1 MKNDKMGLFDHV
13 WVLRIVSL
21 VLAILLFIYVTGSK
35 SSDTR
40 QSSQNGQNTALM
52 ANKTQTLKIPLEV
65 ESNSEKYVVTGF
77 PQYVK
82 IKITGPSALVT
93 TTTNTQ
99 NFKVYVDLTRLG
111 TGKHEVRLKASGLNK
126 ELSYTITPAKIKV
139 NIQSRNTATVPVEVR
154 LSSKTLNG
162 SYQVG
167 TPKAALEKVQITGA
181 KSEVQQ
187 VAKVIAYVNVPKNA
201 QSTLHRTVTLQAI
214 NESGQTM
221 NVVIMP
227 NTVSVTV
234 PISQTDSGDK
244 NSSSSAATSS
254 AITQSNSDSSAESA
268 SASSAKHSS
277 TSSASGSQSNNSSV
291 SASENDTK

>member
-1 MKNDKMGLFDHV
+1 M
-13 WVLRIVSL
+13 
-21 VLAILLFIYVTGSK
+21 
-35 SSDTR
+35 
-40 QSSQNGQNTALM
+40 
-52 ANKTQTLKIPLEV
+52 
-65 ESNSEKYVVTGF
+65 
-77 PQYVK
+77 
-82 IKITGPSALVT
+82 VT
-93 TTTNTQ
+93 TTANTQ
-99 NFKVYVDLTRLG
+99 NFKVYADLTKLG

-162 SYQVG
+162 SYRIG
-167 TPKAALEKVQITGA
+167 TPKAALKKVQITGA

-201 QSTLHRTVTLQAI
+201 QSTLHQTVTLQAI

-234 PISQTDSGDK
+234 PISQTDSDGKD
-244 NSSSSAATSS
+244 SDSSSATA
-254 AITQSNSDSSAESA
+254 QSNSDSSAESA

-277 TSSASGSQSNNSSV
+277 ASSSSGSQSNNSSV

>member
-93 TTTNTQ
+93 TTANTQ
-99 NFKVYVDLTRLG
+99 NFKVYADLTKLG

-139 NIQSRNTATVPVEVR
+139 NIQ
-154 LSSKTLNG
+154 
-162 SYQVG
+162 
-167 TPKAALEKVQITGA
+167 
-181 KSEVQQ
+181 
-187 VAKVIAYVNVPKNA
+187 
-201 QSTLHRTVTLQAI
+201 
-214 NESGQTM
+214 
-221 NVVIMP
+221 
-227 NTVSVTV
+227 
-234 PISQTDSGDK
+234 
-244 NSSSSAATSS
+244 
-254 AITQSNSDSSAESA
+254 
-268 SASSAKHSS
+268 
-277 TSSASGSQSNNSSV
+277 
-291 SASENDTK
+291 

>member
-1 MKNDKMGLFDHV
+1 
-13 WVLRIVSL
+13 
-21 VLAILLFIYVTGSK
+21 
-35 SSDTR
+35 
-40 QSSQNGQNTALM
+40 M

-93 TTTNTQ
+93 TTANTQ
-99 NFKVYVDLTRLG
+99 NFKVYADLTKLG

-244 NSSSSAATSS
+244 NSSSSATTSS

-277 TSSASGSQSNNSSV
+277 ASSASGSQSNNSSV

>member
-82 IKITGPSALVT
+82 IKITGPAALVT
-93 TTTNTQ
+93 TTANTQ
-99 NFKVYVDLTRLG
+99 NFKVYADLTKLG

-126 ELSYTITPAKIKV
+126 ELSYTIAPAKIKV

-162 SYQVG
+162 SYRIG
-167 TPKAALEKVQITGA
+167 TPKAALKKVQITGA

-234 PISQTDSGDK
+234 PISQTGSDGKDSD
-244 NSSSSAATSS
+244 SSSATA
-254 AITQSNSDSSAESA
+254 QSNSDSSAESA

-277 TSSASGSQSNNSSV
+277 ASSSSGSQSNNSSV

>member
-82 IKITGPSALVT
+82 IKITGPAALVT
-93 TTTNTQ
+93 TTANTQ
-99 NFKVYVDLTRLG
+99 NFKVYADLTKLG

-126 ELSYTITPAKIKV
+126 ELSYTIAPAKIKV

-162 SYQVG
+162 SYRIG
-167 TPKAALEKVQITGA
+167 TPKAALKKVQITGA

-201 QSTLHRTVTLQAI
+201 QSALHQTVTLQAI

-234 PISQTDSGDK
+234 PISQTGSDGKDSD
-244 NSSSSAATSS
+244 SSSATA
-254 AITQSNSDSSAESA
+254 QSNSDSSAESA

-277 TSSASGSQSNNSSV
+277 ASSSSGSQSNNSSV

>member
-93 TTTNTQ
+93 TTANTQ
-99 NFKVYVDLTRLG
+99 NFKVYADLTKLG

-126 ELSYTITPAKIKV
+126 ELSYTIAPAKIKV

-162 SYQVG
+162 SYRIG
-167 TPKAALEKVQITGA
+167 TPKAALKKVQITGA

-234 PISQTDSGDK
+234 PISQTDSDGKD
-244 NSSSSAATSS
+244 SDSSSATA
-254 AITQSNSDSSAESA
+254 QSNSDSSAESA

-277 TSSASGSQSNNSSV
+277 ASSSSGSQSNNSSV

>member
-93 TTTNTQ
+93 TTANTQ
-99 NFKVYVDLTRLG
+99 NFKVYAYLTKLG

-162 SYQVG
+162 SYRIG
-167 TPKAALEKVQITGA
+167 TPKAALKKVQITGA

-201 QSTLHRTVTLQAI
+201 QSTLHQTVTLQAI

-234 PISQTDSGDK
+234 PISQTDSDGKD
-244 NSSSSAATSS
+244 SDSSSATA
-254 AITQSNSDSSAESA
+254 QSNSDSSAESA
-268 SASSAKHSS
+268 SASSANHSS
-277 TSSASGSQSNNSSV
+277 ASSSSGSQSNNSSV

>member
-82 IKITGPSALVT
+82 IKITGPAALVT
-93 TTTNTQ
+93 TTANTQ
-99 NFKVYVDLTRLG
+99 NFKVYADLTKLG

-126 ELSYTITPAKIKV
+126 ELSYTIAPAKIKV

-162 SYQVG
+162 SYRIG
-167 TPKAALEKVQITGA
+167 TPKAALKKVQITGA

-201 QSTLHRTVTLQAI
+201 QSTLHQTVTLQAI

-234 PISQTDSGDK
+234 PISQTGSDGKDSD
-244 NSSSSAATSS
+244 SSSATA
-254 AITQSNSDSSAESA
+254 QSNSDSSAESA

-277 TSSASGSQSNNSSV
+277 ASSSSGSQSNNSSV

>member
-93 TTTNTQ
+93 TTANTQ
-99 NFKVYVDLTRLG
+99 NFKVYADLTKLG

-162 SYQVG
+162 SYRIG
-167 TPKAALEKVQITGA
+167 TPKAALKKVQITGA

-234 PISQTDSGDK
+234 PISQTDSDGKD
-244 NSSSSAATSS
+244 SDSSSATA
-254 AITQSNSDSSAESA
+254 QSNSDSSAESA

-277 TSSASGSQSNNSSV
+277 ASSSSGSQSNNSSV

>member
-93 TTTNTQ
+93 TTANTQ
-99 NFKVYVDLTRLG
+99 NFKVYADLTKLG

-162 SYQVG
+162 SYRIG
-167 TPKAALEKVQITGA
+167 TPKAALKKVQITGA

-201 QSTLHRTVTLQAI
+201 QSTLHQTVTLQAI

-234 PISQTDSGDK
+234 PISQTDSDGKD
-244 NSSSSAATSS
+244 SDSSSATA
-254 AITQSNSDSSAESA
+254 QSNSDSSAESA

-277 TSSASGSQSNNSSV
+277 ASSSSGSQSNNSSV

>member
-93 TTTNTQ
+93 TTANTQ
-99 NFKVYVDLTRLG
+99 NFKVYADLTKLG

-126 ELSYTITPAKIKV
+126 ELSYTIAPAKIKV

-162 SYQVG
+162 SYRIG
-167 TPKAALEKVQITGA
+167 TPKAALKKVQITGA

-201 QSTLHRTVTLQAI
+201 QSTLHQTVTLQAI

-234 PISQTDSGDK
+234 PISQTDSDGKD
-244 NSSSSAATSS
+244 SDSSSATA
-254 AITQSNSDSSAESA
+254 QSNSDSSAESA

-277 TSSASGSQSNNSSV
+277 ASSSSGSQSNNSSV

>member
-1 MKNDKMGLFDHV
+1 
-13 WVLRIVSL
+13 
-21 VLAILLFIYVTGSK
+21 
-35 SSDTR
+35 
-40 QSSQNGQNTALM
+40 
-52 ANKTQTLKIPLEV
+52 
-65 ESNSEKYVVTGF
+65 
-77 PQYVK
+77 
-82 IKITGPSALVT
+82 
-93 TTTNTQ
+93 
-99 NFKVYVDLTRLG
+99 
-111 TGKHEVRLKASGLNK
+111 
-126 ELSYTITPAKIKV
+126 IKV

-244 NSSSSAATSS
+244 NSSSSATTSS

-277 TSSASGSQSNNSSV
+277 ASSASGSQSNNSSV

>member
-1 MKNDKMGLFDHV
+1 MKNDKLGLFDHV

-21 VLAILLFIYVTGSK
+21 ILAILLFVYVTGSK

-40 QSSQNGQNTALM
+40 QSSQNGQNSALM
-52 ANKTQTLKIPLEV
+52 ANKTETLKIPLEV
-65 ESNSEKYVVTGF
+65 ESNSEKYVVTGY

-93 TTTNTQ
+93 TTANTQ
-99 NFKVYVDLTRLG
+99 NFKVTADLTNLG
-111 TGKHEVRLKASGLNK
+111 VGKHEVRLKASGLNK
-126 ELSYTITPAKIKV
+126 ELSYSINPAKIKV

-154 LSSKTLNG
+154 LSSKSLNDG
-162 SYQVG
+162 YRVG

-187 VAKVIAYVNVPKNA
+187 VAKVIAYVNVPKNT

-214 NESGQTM
+214 NEAGQTM
-221 NVVIMP
+221 NVVIIP

-234 PISQTDSGDK
+234 PISQTASNSKD
-244 NSSSSAATSS
+244 SSSTSDAS
-254 AITQSNSDSSAESA
+254 LTDTQASTVSDADSESSSLSKRS
-268 SASSAKHSS
+268 SASSSVSS
-277 TSSASGSQSNNSSV
+277 QVNNSSV
-291 SASENDTK
+291 SASENSTK